1 MGSLIA
7 LRFTS
12 TATKGNCP
20 LLLFTLA
27 TSTAL
32 ALLIT
37 GLHVHTVTP
46 PYTVVKWPIQPASRH
61 AFHRH
66 LAYTPSSGTID
77 NSIVARQSLLL
88 RDSPLNLQAIE
99 DGPVPR
105 SLPLVWRGYL
115 LVVYGPREKSC
126 QCGREKLGTLMI
138 EMKFI
143 GLVIPDGESGWI
155 NRYQR
160 VHAGSL
166 CGHRHLTDGIHGRR
180 SRRDK
185 KDQLGPVGLT

>member
-1 MGSLIA
+1 MVPS
-7 LRFTS
+7 
-12 TATKGNCP
+12 
-20 LLLFTLA
+20 
-27 TSTAL
+27 
-32 ALLIT
+32 
-37 GLHVHTVTP
+37 
-46 PYTVVKWPIQPASRH
+46 
-61 AFHRH
+61 
-66 LAYTPSSGTID
+66 PSSGTID

-99 DGPVPR
+99 DGRVPR

-185 KDQLGPVGLT
+185 KDQLGPLGLTYSRRRKSRESAIVSNCSGRGMEGCGFRSKTSSL